1 LKKKV
6 WSVIK
11 SWYIIKFQVCFKNF
25 PPSFK
30 LKWLLWLMYIIDW
43 WIMYAGEKQFAQKV
57 EIKICNVFFKV
68 RSLNLRPF
76 SFQELLGG
84 KNAIMSQSN
93 SYNFLS
99 SWLVS
104 MCSVIINLSIYCI
117 LKLSSSSHAFVLHF
131 RHSNSFWRFDQ
142 HSWSMNSPP
151 RCCTFLAIV

>member
-1 LKKKV
+1 
-6 WSVIK
+6 
-11 SWYIIKFQVCFKNF
+11 
-25 PPSFK
+25 
-30 LKWLLWLMYIIDW
+30 
-43 WIMYAGEKQFAQKV
+43 MYAGEKQFAQKV

-117 LKLSSSSHAFVLHF
+117 LKLSRLQAMPLYCILDILIPFEDLTSILEA
-131 RHSNSFWRFDQ
+131 
-142 HSWSMNSPP
+142 
-151 RCCTFLAIV
+151 